1 MIDSKME
8 VRTTDRELIFTRML
22 DAPRKLVFEAYSSCE
37 HLSHWWGPR
46 MWPMAECTLDFRV
59 GGTWHYCM
67 RGPNEG
73 DEAWGK
79 AVYQEIVEPERI
91 VYADSFSDKDGNLN
105 QELPQGIVTMEFAE
119 DGQRTRLTGRT
130 LYPSHDDLEKV
141 LEMGVIE
148 GMTETIDR
156 LAEHVERSS

>member
-1 MIDSKME
+1 
-8 VRTTDRELIFTRML
+8 
-22 DAPRKLVFEAYSSCE
+22 
-37 HLSHWWGPR
+37 
-46 MWPMAECTLDFRV
+46 
-59 GGTWHYCM
+59 M

-73 DEAWGK
+73 DEAWGG
-79 AVYQEIVEPERI
+79 AIYQEIVEPERI
-91 VYADSFSDKDGNLN
+91 VYQDYFADKDGNIN

-119 DGQRTRLTGRT
+119 NGQRTRLTGRT
-130 LYPSHDDLEKV
+130 QYPSHGDLETV